1 MIMSEVLYELGV
13 DIDSNLSFTDG
24 DLDLV
29 SYDDNLVQGVTNH
42 LRTRFDELSLF
53 YEDYGSVLSSYVG
66 WKSTKETISLI
77 KTEIETVL
85 KKEQRIQSFE
95 SIVEY
100 TGEGNISIKLTLHP
114 NPDASIDVNFVLNE
128 FGIVEESSEEE

>member
-1 MIMSEVLYELGV
+1 MSEVLYELGV

-24 DLDLV
+24 DLDIV
-29 SYDDNLVQGVTNH
+29 SYDDNLVQGVKNR
-42 LRTRFDELSLF
+42 LKTRLDELSLF
-53 YEDYGSVLSSYVG
+53 YEDYGSVLSSYIG
-66 WKSTKETISLI
+66 WKSNKETISLI

-100 TGEGNISIKLTLHP
+100 NGEGNISIKLTLHP
-114 NPDASIDVNFVLNE
+114 NSNASVDVNLVLNE
-128 FGIVEESSEEE
+128 FGVIEESEEE